1 MIERNEFV
9 LKSDLPLKQE
19 LKKVLGSTPEERTQ
33 KVEKQYDF
41 AKRKIV
47 RMWREGD
54 KFDPSK
60 DEKWKNMVKFLHD
73 KKL

>member
-1 MIERNEFV
+1 M
-9 LKSDLPLKQE
+9 KQE